1 MNGPQD
7 LGGRHG
13 FGAVVPEPEEIRFHA
28 PWEKRVLGLTLA
40 CGALG
45 HWNIDVSR
53 HARESLPPGFYL
65 SASYYQI
72 WLAGLESL
80 LARAGE
86 LDPAEMAQG
95 WSGKAGLASDRRLP
109 AEAVPKVLAGGGPSD
124 RPGPEPAFAIGTR
137 VRTRNHQPAGHTRL
151 PGYARCKTGVIEA
164 VHGCHVFPDSN
175 AHGQGEAPCPLYT
188 VTFTATELFGADAD
202 PTLSV
207 SIDAWE
213 PYLERA

>member
-13 FGAVVPEPEEIRFHA
+13 FGAVMPEDENTRFHA
-28 PWEKRVLGLTLA
+28 DWEKRVLGVTIA
-40 CGALG
+40 ASALG

-53 HARESLPPGFYL
+53 HARESLPPSVYYN
-65 SASYYQI
+65 ASYYEI
-72 WLAGLESL
+72 WLRGLESL
-80 LARAGE
+80 LERAGE
-86 LDPAEMAQG
+86 IAPEERETGHARAQG
-95 WSGKAGLASDRRLP
+95 HRTERRLNAASVP
-109 AEAVPKVLAGGGPSD
+109 AMLSAGGPSS
-124 RPGPEPAFAIGTR
+124 RPGPDPAFAVGDR

-151 PGYARCKTGVIEA
+151 PGYARGRSGIIAA
-164 VHGCHVFPDSN
+164 VHGCHVFPDTN
-175 AHGQGEAPCPLYT
+175 AHFEGENPCPLYT
-188 VTFTATELFGADAD
+188 VCFEAEELFGAGAD